1 MNLSKMTYLE
11 ILEYNVNEQSSL
23 IDELKDHRDELLKVI
38 EDYKEFLKIAEIE
51 RDASRN
57 LIAAQRDLIKALEEK
72 IKNGNLQNL

>member
-1 MNLSKMTYLE
+1 MTYLE

-72 IKNGNLQNL
+72 IKNGNL

>member
-57 LIAAQRDLIKALEEK
+57 LIAAQKDLIKALEEK
-72 IKNGNLQNL
+72 IKNGNL

>member
-1 MNLSKMTYLE
+1 
-11 ILEYNVNEQSSL
+11 
-23 IDELKDHRDELLKVI
+23 LLKVI

-72 IKNGNLQNL
+72 IKNGNL

>member
-72 IKNGNLQNL
+72 IKNGNL

>member
-1 MNLSKMTYLE
+1 MTYLE

-57 LIAAQRDLIKALEEK
+57 LIAAQKDLIKALEEK
-72 IKNGNLQNL
+72 IKNGNL